1 MAPDLCCCVGEE
13 AAQAVTDTKADSVES
28 LQPADMTQEQ
38 PVEKPQSE
46 QPVARKFRETE
57 EATGSAGDSTAE
69 VAAFSSSGGGGRYM
83 SVPPSSLWGPPAGVG
98 VTPSSAAAQPAEA
111 DSQQFPS
118 TGGNMPG
125 DIGHRQRGSQH
136 QSMYHQHT
144 SEQPGVEREGLESQA
159 TGQQPAEEDAST
171 AEVEAD
177 LARVQRA
184 QREALQAEDASL
196 QSSRNVLLGVRA
208 AVQQEQGGLVSQNQ
222 DRVTFGSMA
231 QTDTEG
237 RQGNNLAPV
246 QEADREAD
254 DTMVKT
260 GAELSNGQASHEGQS
275 RQADETLAETESA
288 LAGAQEA
295 QQQAVQAQQQAL
307 AEERRDLMQLRQH
320 LQQQSGQPAKNVC
333 CSALC
338 ICCTC
343 NNNFAPV
350 PAVGCTMGQ
359 ACMPQ
364 SGVRDACLL
373 MLGFWSTK
381 VLSRAP

>member
-28 LQPADMTQEQ
+28 LQPADMAQEQ
-38 PVEKPQSE
+38 PFDEMPQSE
-46 QPVARKFRETE
+46 QPVASKCQETE
-57 EATGSAGDSTAE
+57 EATELLAHRTADT
-69 VAAFSSSGGGGRYM
+69 AASGGGGGGRYQ

-98 VTPSSAAAQPAEA
+98 VTPSSAAAEA
-111 DSQQFPS
+111 DSQHFPS
-118 TGGNMPG
+118 TGGDMPG
-125 DIGHRQRGSQH
+125 DIGHSQPGSQH

-144 SEQPGVEREGLESQA
+144 FEQPGVEREGLESQA

-171 AEVEAD
+171 AEIEAD

-208 AVQQEQGGLVSQNQ
+208 AVRQEQGGLVSQNQ

-231 QTDTEG
+231 PTDTEG
-237 RQGNNLAPV
+237 RQGDNLAPV
-246 QEADREAD
+246 QEADREAGD
-254 DTMVKT
+254 ATVET
-260 GAELSNGQASHEGQS
+260 GAELSDGQASYEGQS
-275 RQADETLAETESA
+275 RQADETLAETQSA

-307 AEERRDLMQLRQH
+307 AEERRDLMQMRQH
-320 LQQQSGQPAKNVC
+320 LQQQSGQPAKSVY

-343 NNNFAPV
+343 SNNLLL
-350 PAVGCTMGQ
+350 
-359 ACMPQ
+359 
-364 SGVRDACLL
+364 CLL
-373 MLGFWSTK
+373 L
-381 VLSRAP
+381 VAQ